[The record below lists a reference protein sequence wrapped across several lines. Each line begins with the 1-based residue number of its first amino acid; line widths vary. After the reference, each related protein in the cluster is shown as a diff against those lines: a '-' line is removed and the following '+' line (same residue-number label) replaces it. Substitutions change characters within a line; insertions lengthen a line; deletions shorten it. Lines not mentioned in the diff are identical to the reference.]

1 MVHSAALR
9 TGPFSHAMTSSRT
22 DVPPRCPLCRGG
34 SRLWSRPGPREL
46 WRCRDCQFG
55 WVPQGVALTEAGVS
69 IYEDEAPFFL
79 SADNADYYQD
89 ESAVDAAR
97 AKVDW
102 VAGLVRNGSPVLD
115 VGANVGFFVRE
126 AGSRFA
132 AMGIEP
138 SAAAVQWGRD
148 HLQADLRVGS
158 VGVND
163 QAFAARYAAVTVF
176 DVIEHLA
183 DPRAAIER
191 CRTYLQP
198 GGHLFLTTPD
208 AGSLV
213 ARLLGSH
220 WYYVDLI
227 QHISLFTAANLTRLL
242 HDAGF
247 RVVDRR
253 TMGRRYRFSYIARRL
268 RELRTDRPVLGAA
281 AAAAALL
288 RPWPESRIALN
299 LGDVMGLAA
308 VRTE

>member
-1 MVHSAALR
+1 
-9 TGPFSHAMTSSRT
+9 MTSPRT
-22 DVPPRCPLCRGG
+22 DRSPHCPLCHGG
-34 SRLWSRPGPREL
+34 SRLWSLSGTREL
-46 WRCRDCQFG
+46 WRCRNCGFA

-69 IYEDEAPFFL
+69 IYEDETPFFM
-79 SADNADYYQD
+79 SAHNADYYQD

-102 VAGLVRNGSPVLD
+102 VAGLVRDGSAVLD

-126 AGSRFA
+126 AGSRFD

-138 SAAAVQWGRD
+138 SAAAVAWGCR
-148 HLQADLRVGS
+148 HLKAQLQVGS

-163 QAFAARYAAVTVF
+163 EAFAARYAAVTVF

-183 DPRAAIER
+183 DPRAALER
-191 CRTYLQP
+191 CRTYLRP

-227 QHISLFTAANLTRLL
+227 QHISLFSVANLTRLL
-242 HDAGF
+242 HDTGF

-281 AAAAALL
+281 AAATAVL
-288 RPWPESRIALN
+288 RPWPQARVALN
-299 LGDVMGLAA
+299 FGDVMGLAA
-308 VRTE
+308 IRTE

>member
-1 MVHSAALR
+1 
-9 TGPFSHAMTSSRT
+9 MTSPRT
-22 DVPPRCPLCRGG
+22 DRSPCCPLCHGG
-34 SRLWSRPGPREL
+34 SRLWSLSGAREL
-46 WRCRDCQFG
+46 WRCRDCRFA
-55 WVPQGVALTEAGVS
+55 WVPQGVALTESGVS
-69 IYEDEAPFFL
+69 IYEDETPFFM
-79 SADNADYYQD
+79 STHNADYYQD

-102 VAGLVRNGSPVLD
+102 VGRLVRDGSAVLD

-126 AGSRFA
+126 ASSRFD

-138 SAAAVQWGRD
+138 SAAAVAWGCLHLKA
-148 HLQADLRVGS
+148 HLQVGS

-163 QAFAARYAAVTVF
+163 EAFAARYAAVTVF

-183 DPRAAIER
+183 DPRAALEQ
-191 CRTYLQP
+191 CRTYLRP

-227 QHISLFTAANLTRLL
+227 QHISLFSVANLTRLL
-242 HDAGF
+242 HDTGF
-247 RVVDRR
+247 HVVNRR

-268 RELRTDRPVLGAA
+268 RELRTDRPMLGAA
-281 AAAAALL
+281 AAATAVL
-288 RPWPESRIALN
+288 RPWPQARVALN
-299 LGDVMGLAA
+299 FGDVMGLATI
-308 VRTE
+308 RTE

>member
-1 MVHSAALR
+1 
-9 TGPFSHAMTSSRT
+9 MTSPRT
-22 DVPPRCPLCRGG
+22 DLPPHCPLCHGG
-34 SRLWSRPGPREL
+34 SRLWSQSGTREL
-46 WRCRDCQFG
+46 WRCRHCRFA

-69 IYEDEAPFFL
+69 IYEDEAPFFM
-79 SADNADYYQD
+79 SAHNADYYQD
-89 ESAVDAAR
+89 EGAVDAAR
-97 AKVDW
+97 AKADW
-102 VAGLVRNGSPVLD
+102 VGHLVRDGSAVLD

-126 AGSRFA
+126 ASARFD

-138 SAAAVQWGRD
+138 SAAAVTWGCR
-148 HLQADLRVGS
+148 HLQANLQVGS

-163 QAFAARYAAVTVF
+163 EAFAARYAAVTVF

-227 QHISLFTAANLTRLL
+227 QHISLFSVANLTRLL
-242 HDAGF
+242 HDTGF

-253 TMGRRYRFSYIARRL
+253 TMGRRYRFSYITRRL
-268 RELRTDRPVLGAA
+268 RELSTNRPVLGAA
-281 AAAAALL
+281 AAAAAVL

-299 LGDVMGLAA
+299 FGDVMGLAA